1 MVASTATNQISTSYL
16 GIYRYMYHKTHQQH
30 KHDTVKHIPVNR
42 YHKTHQQQKH
52 ETVKHIPVNQIL
64 NDSKNECVALRA

>member
-16 GIYRYMYHKTHQQH
+16 CI
-30 KHDTVKHIPVNR
+30 

-52 ETVKHIPVNQIL
+52 DVDKDIPVNQIL
-64 NDSKNECVALRA
+64 NDLKNECVAFGT